1 MNLCL
6 YFSRKP
12 LFISWYFR
20 WLQIMVLCKSSVEVL
35 SLMISFYWF
44 FFLVKTLMVL
54 TEDVLFVYG
63 FTVFGVFQFM
73 ESLGGPQELLYEFLL
88 RLVFFKYFG
97 RLFFMLL
104 KVIIDKLIKCF
115 HFFLNF
121 VLFWCN
127 LVDLYIPIM

>member
-97 RLFFMLL
+97 ILFFMLL